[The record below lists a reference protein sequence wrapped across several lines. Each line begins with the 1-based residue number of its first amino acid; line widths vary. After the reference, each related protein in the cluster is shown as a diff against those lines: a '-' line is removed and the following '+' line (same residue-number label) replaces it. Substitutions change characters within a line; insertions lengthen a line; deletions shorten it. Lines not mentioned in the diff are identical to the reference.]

1 MTLADLRDDG
11 DYKLITADYKTKRL
25 KVFMGTN
32 VLHTAELESTPTAL
46 TTFYDSAVRP
56 LTPIIAVAID
66 SAIYFFKD
74 FAPFM
79 RFDLPF
85 VNFSEQE

>member
-1 MTLADLRDDG
+1 M
-11 DYKLITADYKTKRL
+11 
-25 KVFMGTN
+25 
-32 VLHTAELESTPTAL
+32 

-66 SAIYFFKD
+66 SSLYYFKD

-79 RFDLPF
+79 RFDLPN
-85 VNFSEQE
+85 VMFSAEEQNIWHQMQQIAVDDE

>member
-32 VLHTAELESTPTAL
+32 VLHT
-46 TTFYDSAVRP
+46 
-56 LTPIIAVAID
+56 
-66 SAIYFFKD
+66 
-74 FAPFM
+74 
-79 RFDLPF
+79 
-85 VNFSEQE
+85 